1 MKIMATGTF
10 DLLHPGHG
18 VYLQESKNLGGK
30 NAKLYVVVARDLTV
44 EKRKR
49 IPIIGEKQRLE
60 LIKMLKPVDEAY
72 LGNEHGDFLKIVEK
86 IKPDMITIGADQNH
100 NIDKLQSMLND
111 KGLNIKSVQKAV
123 DEKYTSYKQAT
134 VQNLDIDLIESEN
147 VYYLKVAVPGIP
159 KEDISIEAGDNDIT
173 IETTFD
179 AYINEFTEDEA
190 AKEIASSLKKGK
202 CVKTVRFES
211 SINIE
216 EISAK
221 FNNGTVIITI
231 PKLII
236 PKHKVNVE

>member
-1 MKIMATGTF
+1 MVDNETI
-10 DLLHPGHG
+10 
-18 VYLQESKNLGGK
+18 ESKVEDAKEKIDEKINANKEKGK
-30 NAKLYVVVARDLTV
+30 NFADNVINDLY
-44 EKRKR
+44 KS
-49 IPIIGEKQRLE
+49 
-60 LIKMLKPVDEAY
+60 VDE
-72 LGNEHGDFLKIVEK
+72 LKE
-86 IKPDMITIGADQNH
+86 
-100 NIDKLQSMLND
+100 
-111 KGLNIKSVQKAV
+111 NIKSVQKAV